1 MIGWNKN
8 HRTMSPEVKR
18 NQDICMR
25 ARHGRRALGRKT
37 LDGRH
42 RDGDTTLKDRT
53 RKTEGRGTRAEAE
66 LDAALHYRSDRSTAY
81 AVPQQ

>member
-1 MIGWNKN
+1 M
-8 HRTMSPEVKR
+8 
-18 NQDICMR
+18 
-25 ARHGRRALGRKT
+25 HGRPANKESKSSIET

-42 RDGDTTLKDRT
+42 RDGDTTLKYRT